1 MAEIYKVQIEDE
13 SGNIHYPHTT
23 ADVVFLSDGKKAEQV
38 IKDLDDKKH
47 THSNK
52 TVIDKITQALL
63 DNWSAA
69 YTHISDTV
77 KHITAA
83 ERTNWNTVGNKV
95 DKVSGKGLS
104 TNDYTSTEKNKLA
117 GIATGANN
125 FVHLTT
131 PGNKHIPAGGS
142 SGQFLKWS
150 SDGTAVWAADNN
162 TTYSTFK
169 AATTSAAGGTGLV
182 PSPAA
187 GAQAKYLRGD
197 GTWQTPP
204 NTTYSAATQSANG
217 LMSAADKRKLDGVA
231 AGANNYVHPSSH
243 PASMITQDATHRF
256 STDAEKAKWN
266 EIDEVKQSLEK
277 YASLTVTGEL
287 LNLPGGG
294 DIAVSGEILTIPL
307 RI

>member
-1 MAEIYKVQIEDE
+1 MAGIYKVQIEDE

-23 ADVVFLSDGKKAEQV
+23 ADIVFMADGKNAEQT
-38 IKDLDDKKH
+38 IKDLNEKKH
-47 THSNK
+47 IHSNK

-69 YTHISDTV
+69 YTHISDAV

-83 ERTNWNTVGNKV
+83 ERASWNTVTNKV
-95 DKVSGKGLS
+95 DKVSGKQLS
-104 TNDYTSTEKNKLA
+104 TNDYTAAEKTKLA
-117 GIATGANN
+117 GIAAGANN
-125 FVHLTT
+125 YVHPTT
-131 PGNKHIPAGGS
+131 TGNKHIPTGGV

-150 SDGTAVWAADNN
+150 ADGTAVWAADNN
-162 TTYSTFK
+162 TTYAAFK
-169 AATTSAAGGTGLV
+169 AATASAAGGVGLV
-182 PSPAA
+182 PAPAA
-187 GAQAKYLRGD
+187 GAQAKYLRAD
-197 GTWQTPP
+197 GSWQTPP
-204 NTTYSAATQSANG
+204 NTTYNAATQSTNG
-217 LMSAADKRKLDGVA
+217 LMAADDKKKLDGVA

-243 PASMITQDATHRF
+243 SASMITQDSTHRF
-256 STDAEKAKWN
+256 TTDAEKSKWN

-294 DIAVSGEILTIPL
+294 DIAVTGEILTIPL

>member
-1 MAEIYKVQIEDE
+1 MKY
-13 SGNIHYPHTT
+13 
-23 ADVVFLSDGKKAEQV
+23 LSYEGLKY
-38 IKDLDDKKH
+38 LYG
-47 THSNK
+47 
-52 TVIDKITQALL
+52 KITARL
-63 DNWSAA
+63 DL
-69 YTHISDTV
+69 
-77 KHITAA
+77 
-83 ERTNWNTVGNKV
+83 KV
-95 DKVSGKGLS
+95 DKVEGKQLS
-104 TNDYTSTEKNKLA
+104 ANDYTTAEKNKLN
-117 GIATGANN
+117 GIAAGANN
-125 FVHLTT
+125 YVHPTT
-131 PGNKHIPAGGS
+131 AGNKHIPTGGA

-150 SDGTAVWAADNN
+150 ASGTAVWAADNN

-169 AATTSAAGGTGLV
+169 AATSSAAGGTGLV
-182 PSPAA
+182 PAPAA

-217 LMSAADKRKLDGVA
+217 LMSAADKKKLDGVA

-266 EIDEVKQSLEK
+266 EIEEVKQSLEK
-277 YASLTVTGEL
+277 YASITVTGEL

>member
-63 DNWSAA
+63 DHWSAA
-69 YTHISDTV
+69 YTHVSDAV
-77 KHITAA
+77 KHITST
-83 ERTNWNTVGNKV
+83 ERANWDDANSKKHTHSNKSV
-95 DKVSGKGLS
+95 IDKVTQAML
-104 TNDYTSTEKNKLA
+104 DKLA

-125 FVHLTT
+125 YVHPTT
-131 PGNKHIPAGGS
+131 AGNKHIPAGGA

-150 SDGTAVWAADNN
+150 ADGTAVWGADNN
-162 TTYSTFK
+162 TTY
-169 AATTSAAGGTGLV
+169 GV
-182 PSPAA
+182 
-187 GAQAKYLRGD
+187 
-197 GTWQTPP
+197 
-204 NTTYSAATQSANG
+204 ATQSANG
-217 LMSAADKRKLDGVA
+217 LMVAADKKKLDGVA

-243 PASMITQDATHRF
+243 PASMITQDSTHRF
-256 STDAEKAKWN
+256 ATDAEKANWN
-266 EIDEVKQSLEK
+266 EIEEVKQSLEK
-277 YASLTVTGEL
+277 YASITVAGEL

-294 DIAVSGEILTIPL
+294 DIAVTGEILTIPL